1 MNPMD
6 PNTTIF
12 SLDELKAGIPG
23 SDGQPPPLPYAADQ
37 ILASLNDGVY
47 VTDCQRRIV
56 YWNPAAERITGWSAA
71 EVIGKSCFDEILCH
85 TDKDGHLL
93 CGREHCPLQ
102 RAMTTGSSS
111 TSPSLIFLL
120 HKDSRRIPVQV
131 SVSPIRDDVGRVIGG
146 VEIFRDCSDEIRD
159 LERARRIQN
168 LSMQLPADDNPRL
181 RFAARYLP
189 HGMLGGDYY
198 TVEKL
203 DDKRYAFCIADVMG
217 HGTAAG
223 LYAMHLHSLWENN
236 RRFIDKP
243 ATFASAINRSLCA
256 LVRDEESFA
265 TSLFGV
271 IDLQAEAVALCA
283 AGSPSFILHRQG
295 RSRQIKL
302 SSLPLGLLEDH
313 VYEVSFLPIEPGDGL
328 LFYTDGAVEI
338 DGPGEDGMLGSQGLI
353 DLIDRHGFPDNQS
366 SLGFLIEKMLRYS
379 NQVRFSDDVTMLAI
393 RYTAA
398 G

>member
-1 MNPMD
+1 MNQLAD
-6 PNTTIF
+6 LPNHHDLGALLGDDQT
-12 SLDELKAGIPG
+12 
-23 SDGQPPPLPYAADQ
+23 LPSYSAEQ
-37 ILASLNDGVY
+37 ILGALNDGVY
-47 VTDCQRRIV
+47 VTDRQRRIV
-56 YWNPAAERITGWSAA
+56 YWNQAAEQISGWSAA
-71 EVIGKSCFDEILCH
+71 EVIGKSCFDEILSH

-102 RAMTTGSSS
+102 RAMTTGSCS
-111 TSPSLIFLL
+111 TSPSLVFLL

-131 SVSPIRDDVGRVIGG
+131 NVSPIFDDEGQVIGG
-146 VEIFRDCSDEIRD
+146 VEIFRDCSEEIRD

-168 LSMQLPADDNPRL
+168 LSMQLPEDDNPRL
-181 RFAARYLP
+181 QFAARYLP
-189 HGMLGGDYY
+189 FGMLGGDYY
-198 TVEKL
+198 TVERL

-236 RRFIDKP
+236 RRFIDRP

-265 TSLFGV
+265 TGLFGV
-271 IDLQAEAVALCA
+271 IDLQAEAIALCA

-302 SSLPLGLLEDH
+302 SSLPLGMVEDH
-313 VYEVSFLPIEPGDGL
+313 VYEVTFLPIEPGDGL
-328 LFYTDGAVEI
+328 LFYTDGAIEI
-338 DGPGEDGMLGSQGLI
+338 GGADNQEMLGNQGLI
-353 DLIDRHGFPDNQS
+353 KLIDHYGFPYKQTT
-366 SLGFLIEKMLRYS
+366 LGFLIEKMLRFS
-379 NQVRFSDDVTMLAI
+379 NQVRFGDDVTMLALHY
-393 RYTAA
+393 RGA